1 MSYFLRP
8 PVSGLDS
15 LSQESRI
22 VATPWS
28 RIVRGVGL
36 GQHPIGYD
44 IGTRKLISRSVTLL
58 CDKLAGADT
67 YTTFTAALIS
77 LILAA
82 VRPGSCDLKL
92 HIDATAEAFS
102 GIANPYSRATAGT
115 IMLDAIAKL
124 HLDIGDKA
132 RSIAREVLDA
142 LDEIQPDAIQD
153 ENQGRHGDYERVS
166 ASTAVF
172 LAFCRAGLADLLTDG
187 GRDRIFESLAALDN
201 VPTPF
206 FRGRGGSM
214 LIASIALL
222 GREDAL
228 ITHGT
233 VESVLSCMDRVD
245 EIRLYPAFPS
255 PMSAAFIK
263 AYPLVTML
271 NAIGTMGDPSRYLT
285 FGADRLQEAT
295 NLMEALEPVENTHM
309 ALYYVIALKNLGQ
322 LDTRLPD
329 LDDFVEHVVGMWS
342 IIDPGRD
349 YFLYG
354 ISYAYMIQLAY
365 FVGRADLITDAMIDR
380 MLSAFRTLEGT
391 AENRANRPYPFSYAL
406 NVLTELGLGDLLHT
420 THPDYDGQSPY
431 SWVIDHLSDG
441 GREEAGRLY
450 MLDHALISWALRL
463 RSPEPQPEG
472 GRFGEVPSE
481 QCPRCAAP

>member
-1 MSYFLRP
+1 MSYLLRP

-15 LSQESRI
+15 LSAESRI
-22 VATPWS
+22 IATPWS

-44 IGTRKLISRSVTLL
+44 VGTRQLIDRSVALL
-58 CDKLAGADT
+58 RDKLAGADS

-82 VRPGSCDLKL
+82 VHPGNSDLKT
-92 HIDATAEAFS
+92 HIIATTEALS
-102 GIANPYSRATAGT
+102 GITNPYSRAVAGT
-115 IMLDAIAKL
+115 IMIDAVAKL
-124 HLDIGDKA
+124 HVDIGDKA
-132 RSIAREVLDA
+132 YKVACEVLDA
-142 LDEIQPDAIQD
+142 LDVIQPDAIQD

-172 LAFCRAGLADLLTDG
+172 LAFGRAGLAELLIDG
-187 GRDRIFESLAALDN
+187 ERDRIFESLVALDN

-222 GREDAL
+222 GRKDAL
-228 ITHGT
+228 VTHGT
-233 VESVLSCMDRVD
+233 VESVLTWMDRVD
-245 EIRLYPAFPS
+245 EIQLYPAFPS
-255 PMSAAFIK
+255 PMSPAFIK
-263 AYPLVTML
+263 AYPLLTML
-271 NAIGTMGDPSRYLT
+271 NAIGTLSDPARYLT

-295 NLMEALEPVENTHM
+295 NLMEVLEPVESIHM
-309 ALYYVIALKNLGQ
+309 ALYYVMALKNLGQ
-322 LDTRLPD
+322 LDTHLPN
-329 LDDFVEHVVGMWS
+329 LDDFVEHVVGLWP
-342 IIDPGRD
+342 IIDPGQD
-349 YFLYG
+349 YFLFG

-365 FVGRADLITDAMIDR
+365 FAGRADLITGTMIDR

-420 THPDYDGQSPY
+420 NHPDYDDRLPY
-431 SWVIDHLSDG
+431 SWVIERLSDG

-472 GRFGEVPSE
+472 GGFGGSL
-481 QCPRCAAP
+481 

>member
-1 MSYFLRP
+1 MSYLLRP

-15 LSQESRI
+15 LSEESRI
-22 VATPWS
+22 IATPWS

-44 IGTRKLISRSVTLL
+44 VGTQQLIDRSVTLL
-58 CDKLAGADT
+58 RDKLAGADP

-82 VRPGSCDLKL
+82 VRPGKRNLKSY
-92 HIDATAEAFS
+92 IVATAEALS
-102 GIANPYSRATAGT
+102 SISNPYSRAIAGS
-115 IMLDAIAKL
+115 IMIDAIAKL
-124 HLDIGDKA
+124 HLDIGD
-132 RSIAREVLDA
+132 RVFSIAREVLDA

-172 LAFCRAGLADLLTDG
+172 LSFCRAGLADLLVDEE
-187 GRDRIFESLAALDN
+187 RDRIFESLAAVGN

-228 ITHGT
+228 NAYGI
-233 VESVLSCMDRVD
+233 VESVLAWMDKVD
-245 EIRLYPAFPS
+245 KIQLYPAFPS
-255 PMSAAFIK
+255 PMSPAFIK
-263 AYPLVTML
+263 AYPLLTML
-271 NAIGTMGDPSRYLT
+271 NAIGTLSDPGRYLT

-295 NLMEALEPVENTHM
+295 NLMEALEPVESTHM
-309 ALYYVIALKNLGQ
+309 ALYYVMALNNLGRI
-322 LDTRLPD
+322 DTHLPD
-329 LDDFVEHVVGMWS
+329 LDKFVEHVVGLWP

-354 ISYAYMIQLAY
+354 ISYAYMIPLAY
-365 FVGRADLITDAMIDR
+365 FTGRADLITGTMIDR
-380 MLSAFRTLEGT
+380 MLSAFHTLEST
-391 AENRANRPYPFSYAL
+391 TENRANRPYPFSYAL

-472 GRFGEVPSE
+472 GGFGGSPSE
-481 QCPRCAAP
+481 